1 MADTT
6 CHMSISLDGFVAGPD
21 QSREDPLGKRGREL
35 HGWHLGDERAN
46 EADAAAERRLLRP
59 RGAYVMG
66 RNMFGPIRGEWDEE
80 WSGWW
85 GPEPPYHA
93 PVFVLTHHTHAP
105 IEMEGGT
112 TFHFVTDG
120 FDAAYAQARET
131 AGADGIDIAGGAST
145 VRQALQAGVID
156 ADVEIGPFCVIG
168 PNVAIG
174 DGCKLIAPDPKPID
188 WSTLF
193 GVIDELWLDIVPVL
207 LGSGEGIFNGVAEFD
222 FEPDEVLHS
231 PLATHICY
239 RRAG

>member
-1 MADTT
+1 MRRFWFQMA
-6 CHMSISLDGFVAGPD
+6 ISLDGYVAGPD
-21 QSREDPLGKRGREL
+21 QSVENPLGVGGMRLHEWVFEL
-35 HGWHLGDERAN
+35 EAWRRQAGQEGGVVN
-46 EADAAAERRLLRP
+46 ESTPVIEEAQTNI
-59 RGAYVMG
+59 GAYVMG
-66 RNMFGPIRGEWDEE
+66 RNMFGGGPGPWATDPP
-80 WSGWW
+80 WNGWW
-85 GPEPPYHA
+85 GDEPPYHA

-145 VRQALQAGVID
+145 VRQALLA
-156 ADVEIGPFCVIG
+156 
-168 PNVAIG
+168 
-174 DGCKLIAPDPKPID
+174 
-188 WSTLF
+188 